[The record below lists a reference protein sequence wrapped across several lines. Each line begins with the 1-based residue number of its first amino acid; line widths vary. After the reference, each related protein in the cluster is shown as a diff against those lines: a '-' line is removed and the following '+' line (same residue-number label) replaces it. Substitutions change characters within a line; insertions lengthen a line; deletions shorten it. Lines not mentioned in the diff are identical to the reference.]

1 VRVLHVAQPR
11 EGGVAG
17 YLVAACRDQVARG
30 WDVTV
35 ACPPRGELADRL
47 FATGV
52 PHVGW
57 EAVRSPGPSAF
68 GEALRLSRI
77 VERTRPDVLHL
88 HASKAGLAGR
98 LLPRQRTPVLFQP
111 HAWSWLAVTGA
122 VLRATVAW
130 ERHAARRTS
139 LFVCVAEAEAT
150 QGRERGVKGE
160 YAVVR
165 NGVDLTRFR
174 PADEDAR
181 AAARLRLGVAN
192 DAPLVVC
199 VGRIT
204 RQKGQD
210 VLLDAWRR
218 VRHACPTAELAL
230 VGGGD
235 LYAATRATQPAGVR
249 FTGPVEDVRDWL
261 AAADLV
267 ALPSRWEG
275 LPLTALEAFAT
286 GRAVVAAAVPGLIE
300 TLTPDVGALVP
311 PEDPG
316 ALAAAIVARLRDE
329 ALRRAEGEAALCH
342 AKGFD
347 LRHTYDRLAEATTEV
362 AGRTR
367 RPAGES

>member
-11 EGGVAG
+11 DGGVAG

-35 ACPPRGELADRL
+35 ACPPRGQLATRL
-47 FATGV
+47 YAAGV
-52 PHVGW
+52 PHVAW

-68 GEALRLSRI
+68 GEALRLGRI

-111 HAWSWLAVTGA
+111 HAWSWLAVTGT

-139 LFVCVAEAEAT
+139 LFVCVAQAEAD

-165 NGVDLTRFR
+165 NGVDLSRFR
-174 PADEDAR
+174 PADDDAR
-181 AAARLRLGVAN
+181 AAARSRLGVRP

-210 VLLDAWRR
+210 VLIDAWRR
-218 VRHACPTAELAL
+218 VRHACPTAELTL

-235 LYAATRATQPAGVR
+235 LYESMLARGAEGVT
-249 FTGPVEDVRDWL
+249 FTGPVDDVRDWL

-286 GRAVVAAAVPGLIE
+286 GRAVVASAVPGLIE
-300 TLTPDVGALVP
+300 TVTPDVGALVP
-311 PEDPG
+311 PEDPD
-316 ALAAAIVARLRDE
+316 ALAGAITGRLRDP
-329 ALRRAEGEAALCH
+329 ASLRTEGAAAL
-342 AKGFD
+342 ARAAAFD
-347 LRHTYDRLAEATTEV
+347 LRHTYDRLADATTEV
-362 AGRTR
+362 VDRHRTLVGG
-367 RPAGES
+367 A

>member
-11 EGGVAG
+11 DGGVAG

-30 WDVTV
+30 WDVSV
-35 ACPPRGELADRL
+35 ACSAEGQLAAGLRAD
-47 FATGV
+47 GV
-52 PHVGW
+52 AHVAW
-57 EAVRSPGPSAF
+57 EAVRSPGPSALK
-68 GEALRLSRI
+68 EAKALGRI
-77 VERTRPDVLHL
+77 VAATRPDVLHL

-122 VLRATVAW
+122 VHAATVAW

-139 LFVCVAEAEAT
+139 LFVCVAEAEAE

-174 PADEDAR
+174 PADDEARMAAR
-181 AAARLRLGVAN
+181 ASLGVGR
-192 DAPLVVC
+192 DVPLVVC

-218 VRHACPTAELAL
+218 VRQECPTAELAL

-235 LYAATRATQPAGVR
+235 LYDAMRATGEKRVT
-249 FTGPVEDVRDWL
+249 FTGPVDDVRGWL

-286 GRAVVAAAVPGLIE
+286 GRPVVASAVPGLIE
-300 TLTPDVGALVP
+300 TVTPGTGELVP
-311 PEDPG
+311 AEDPG
-316 ALAAAIVARLRDE
+316 ALAWAITRRLRAPALMRAE
-329 ALRRAEGEAALCH
+329 GTAALRRAQ
-342 AKGFD
+342 GFD
-347 LRHTYDRLAEATTEV
+347 LRRTYDRLADATTEV
-362 AGRTR
+362 AER
-367 RPAGES
+367 RKMAVNR

>member
-1 VRVLHVAQPR
+1 MLHVAQPR

-17 YLVAACRDQVARG
+17 YLVAAARDQVARG

-35 ACPPRGELADRL
+35 ACPAEGQLATRL
-47 FATGV
+47 REHGIA
-52 PHVGW
+52 HEAW

-68 GEALRLSRI
+68 GEARALGRI
-77 VERTRPDVLHL
+77 VAAKRPDVLHL

-122 VLRATVAW
+122 LRHATVAW
-130 ERHAARRTS
+130 ERHAARRTG
-139 LFVCVAEAEAT
+139 LFVCVAEAEAA

-160 YAVVR
+160 YTVVR

-174 PADEDAR
+174 PADDEARMAAR
-181 AAARLRLGVAN
+181 AALGVGR
-192 DAPLVVC
+192 DVPLVVC

-218 VRHACPTAELAL
+218 VRQECPTAELAL

-235 LYAATRATQPAGVR
+235 LYESTKATGAPGAR
-249 FTGPVEDVRDWL
+249 FTGPVDDVRGWL

-286 GRAVVAAAVPGLIE
+286 GRPVVASAVPGLIE
-300 TLTPDVGALVP
+300 TLTPEVGELVQ

-316 ALAAAIVARLRDE
+316 ALAWALTRRLQAPALMRAEGKE
-329 ALRRAEGEAALCH
+329 ALRRSQ
-342 AKGFD
+342 GFD
-347 LRHTYDRLAEATTEV
+347 LRHTYDRLADATTEV
-362 AGRTR
+362 AER
-367 RPAGES
+367 RKMAVNR